1 MLKELLLW
9 LREKL
14 VAFMGFIKAKLLILW
29 HWFAG
34 WLTSVSGGT
43 WRKILI
49 AVPLVFI
56 FYILIGMMVVNRIDD
71 DLAPAV
77 GPPPGGSNAVAL
89 MAHLIQR
96 ETVDHNWTPND
107 PMFMP
112 GWWVDNT
119 PAFQKGMF
127 GAFSRFS
134 LELRDQL
141 GRSRGSSAVDADLE
155 KAAGNL
161 AIEPERWVIESWLPT
176 KASDHFYRDAAKD
189 FEAYNRRVSSG
200 DAVYELR
207 ADNLRMTLERI
218 ASDLGA
224 SSAKLEKYIGDNAGG
239 FVPDFGVDNVF
250 YEVKGQV
257 YAYTLLLK
265 SLRVDFARVVE
276 DRELAKVYDE
286 LLRSLEAA
294 AALNP
299 TLVTNGAVDGIVANH
314 LSIQGFYLLR
324 ARTQLKEVTNIL
336 LN

>member
-1 MLKELLLW
+1 MLKELSLW
-9 LREKL
+9 IGERVGALMVFL
-14 VAFMGFIKAKLLILW
+14 KAKLLAFW
-29 HWFAG
+29 HWFTG
-34 WLTSVSGGT
+34 WLRTVSGST
-43 WRKILI
+43 WRKLLI
-49 AVPLVFI
+49 AVPVVFVV
-56 FYILIGMMVVNRIDD
+56 YILIGMAFVNRIDD
-71 DLAPAV
+71 DLAPAIA
-77 GPPPGGSNAVAL
+77 PPPGGSNAVAL
-89 MAHLIQR
+89 MAHLITR
-96 ETVDHNWTPND
+96 ETVEHNWTPND
-107 PMFMP
+107 PAFLP

-141 GRSRGSSAVDADLE
+141 GRSRGSSAVDRDLE

-176 KASDHFYRDAAKD
+176 KSSDHFYRDAAKD
-189 FEAYNRRVSSG
+189 FRAYNNRVSIG
-200 DAVYELR
+200 DAVYERR

-265 SLRVDFARVVE
+265 SLRVDFTSVVE

-294 AALNP
+294 ATLNP
-299 TLVTNGAVDGIVANH
+299 TLVTNGAVDGIIANH

>member
-1 MLKELLLW
+1 MFKELLIW
-9 LREKL
+9 VRERFA
-14 VAFMGFIKAKLLILW
+14 AFFAFFRAKLRVLW
-29 HWFAG
+29 HWFTG
-34 WLTSVSGGT
+34 WISSVSGGT
-43 WRKILI
+43 WRRVLI
-49 AVPLVFI
+49 AIPLVFF
-56 FYILIGMMVVNRIDD
+56 FYILIGMMFVNRIDD
-71 DLAPAV
+71 NLSPAV
-77 GPPPGGSNAVAL
+77 APPPGGSNAVSL
-89 MAHLIQR
+89 MAYLVNR
-96 ETVDHNWTPND
+96 ETVEHNWTPND
-107 PMFMP
+107 PVFLP

-189 FEAYNRRVSSG
+189 FITYNNRVSSG
-200 DAVYELR
+200 DAVFERR

-224 SSAKLEKYIGDNAGG
+224 SSAKIEKYIGDNAGG

-265 SLRVDFARVVE
+265 SLRVDFASVVE

-294 AALNP
+294 AVLNP
-299 TLVTNGAVDGIVANH
+299 TVVTNGAVDGIVANH